1 MSDARKA
8 ILFDMDGVIVLT
20 ENVKAE
26 AHVKTI
32 ERMGGNAQA
41 SLYITVLGHSH
52 EEVRS
57 AFLEAAQINA
67 DPDEYTKIFRKIYHD
82 LLDEKLEVRPGAV
95 KLIRE
100 LQKLGFVLAVVSS
113 SSMSSV
119 MKILRT
125 IGLDDAFEIFVS
137 SDDVKEKKP
146 NPEPYLLALQR
157 LDVSPQNAVIFED
170 TPPGVEAAIR
180 ANVRAIAVR
189 HAYNADQKFEGA
201 YAIVE
206 DFLNTTRIL
215 AIVQSIL
222 VS

>member
-1 MSDARKA
+1 MSDVRKA

-32 ERMGGNAQA
+32 EQLGGNASA
-41 SLYITVLGHSH
+41 NTYIKVLGQSH

-57 AFLEAAQINA
+57 AFLEVAKIKA
-67 DPDEYTKIFRKIYHD
+67 DPGEYTKIFRKIYHE

-95 KLIRE
+95 KLIKE

-119 MKILRT
+119 MKILKA
-125 IGLDDAFEIFVS
+125 IGSETAFEVFIT

-146 NPEPYLLALQR
+146 NPEPYLLALKR
-157 LDVSPQNAVIFED
+157 LDISPQNAVIFED
-170 TPPGVEAAIR
+170 TLPGVEAAIR
-180 ANVRAIAVR
+180 AKVRVIAVR

-215 AIVQSIL
+215 MIVQSIL